1 MILAK
6 FLRLHHG
13 WSLDA
18 ASKRAG
24 IGLSELCLIER
35 KTFVPTD
42 TALNKL
48 ADAYGVTPAAS
59 LVKEVTLR
67 DLHILNTQVID
78 VAAGVSRG

>member
-18 ASKRAG
+18 ASKRVG

-35 KTFVPTD
+35 KRLVPTD
-42 TALNKL
+42 AALLKL
-48 ADAYGVTPAAS
+48 ADAYGVTPPTS
-59 LVKEVTLR
+59 LLKDVTLQ
-67 DLHILNTQVID
+67 DLHILNTQLVD
-78 VAAGVSRG
+78 VVEGAHQ

>member
-1 MILAK
+1 VILAK

-24 IGLSELCLIER
+24 ISLSELCLIER
-35 KTFVPTD
+35 KRFLPTD
-42 TALNKL
+42 AALNKL

-59 LVKEVTLR
+59 LLKEVTLQ